1 MLQVMAADNH
11 VLLVLPA
18 KDCLGK
24 VLGSYD
30 YVFIRIVLGTLR
42 DIVIAD
48 IEPGIED
55 PMLSFAISP
64 NLEDTVVPATHIQDP
79 GAILT

>member
-1 MLQVMAADNH
+1 MLQVMAADYH
-11 VLLVLPA
+11 VFLVLPA

-24 VLGSYD
+24 VLGGYD

-55 PMLSFAISP
+55 LMLSFAISP
-64 NLEDTVVPATHIQDP
+64 DLEDTVVPATHVQDP
-79 GAILT
+79 GTVLT